1 MKKLILATL
10 ILTVSSQLF
19 SQIKLSKD
27 FDFSLS
33 TPYDVIDAGIKTY
46 YGKDGEILSVKV
58 DGGTV
63 FIQKYQK
70 NTLNQTSS
78 KVYEDFEKGF
88 VTENIYNFANKYYLF
103 YSAWDKGN
111 KTEQLFVREID
122 FEKGDFIGK
131 SKRIIAVNGKVTG
144 GDGNKFS
151 VEPSFNEK
159 HLMIYYREKPES
171 RNDKVNKDEIGFY
184 MFDENMEVEWKKTA
198 KMPYTESQ
206 MNNIA
211 YAVNQNG
218 SAFILSEVLPS
229 GEKDRLNKQDLP
241 NYKLELL
248 VVSESGVEINGAE
261 IKLKNKIVNQVS
273 FFEGKDNDLILAGFY
288 GNKGSKGTDGIF
300 MVKLTDKGELNDEV
314 TFEIP
319 TELMKENMSDRAQKK
334 MDKKEDKGID
344 LSMSNM
350 ELRDLVFNK
359 DGSLIMIGEKYY
371 TITTY
376 TTSSSGMT
384 SSKTT
389 HYYEEML
396 ISKINANGTLAWMKK
411 LPKKQTRSSSGGGLL
426 FSIGYSSHGLGYKY
440 IQGKSSHYLLFLDNV
455 KNLELASNESP
466 KPHSDGQGGFLTA
479 YKIND
484 ANGTVEK
491 LSIIDTRDAKGT
503 ELFQF
508 APSRIVKVS
517 DSVFGV
523 ECYKKK
529 KEDVMVKITLKD

>member
-1 MKKLILATL
+1 MKRLILATL
-10 ILTVSSQLF
+10 IFTAGSQLF
-19 SQIKLSKD
+19 AQVKLSKD

-33 TPYDVIDAGIKTY
+33 TPYEVTDGSIKTY

-58 DGGTV
+58 DGEAV

-70 NTLNQTSS
+70 NTLNQISS
-78 KVYEDFEKGF
+78 KMYEDFEKGY
-88 VTENIYNFANKYYLF
+88 VTENIYNFADKYYLF

-122 FEKGDFIGK
+122 FEKGDFVGK

-151 VEPSFNEK
+151 IEPSFNEK

-218 SAFILSEVLPS
+218 SAFILSEVLPA
-229 GEKDRLNKQDLP
+229 GEKDRFNKQEIP
-241 NYKLELL
+241 NFKLELL

-261 IKLKNKIVNQVS
+261 IKLKNKTVTQVS

-300 MVKLTDKGELNDEV
+300 MVKLTDTGGLNDEV
-314 TFEIP
+314 SFEIP

-350 ELRDLVFNK
+350 KLRDLIFNK
-359 DGSLIMIGEKYY
+359 DGSLVMIGEKYY

-376 TTSSSGMT
+376 NSQTKSYQTTY
-384 SSKTT
+384 
-389 HYYEEML
+389 YYEEML
-396 ISKINANGTLAWMKK
+396 ISKINANGSLAWMKK
-411 LPKKQTRSSSGGGLL
+411 LPKKQVRTTSGLGLG
-426 FSIGYSSHGLGYKY
+426 FSIGFSNNGLGYKY
-440 IQGKSSHYLLFLDNV
+440 IQGKNSHYLLFLDNV
-455 KNLELASNESP
+455 KNLELASNEAP
-466 KPHSDGQGGFLTA
+466 KPHTDGQGGFLTG

-484 ANGTVEK
+484 ASGTVEK
-491 LSIIDTRDAKGT
+491 LSILDTRDAKGT

-508 APSRIVKVS
+508 APNRIVKVT
-517 DSVFGV
+517 DNVFGV